1 MTRIRTRLLTWLL
14 PPLIAFIAL
23 ISTFFYFNWYDE
35 IEKSFKRDLEGIV
48 ISVSKLVDVEEIK
61 WIKEHRNESTIN
73 SPVYK
78 DLSQKLTDIKNQL
91 PITSL
96 YIVSIEGVKE
106 GETVFPNKEESAT
119 NPVYT
124 GENPSFANRQVY
136 LIDATNKA
144 PFPIDFSES
153 NEVTVYQNKKVLIT
167 PIYKGLST
175 SENFM
180 SGYAP
185 LIDKNGEVVALVGA
199 DINLKLYSHNLHRA
213 LSIIALGGLLTVLL
227 VTLSSI
233 FIATKITKPVQQLK
247 DAALVLA
254 SGEYDEKIDVKG
266 PKEIVELASTINT
279 LRECLIDN
287 MSRLTNYTAVQSKLY
302 GEYECGEI
310 LQEHM
315 LQKSASSLKSSQF
328 KVKALELDSSDPTG
342 VNLILNE
349 DNGLNIKLDEATVPG
364 FQAIFELL
372 SHPSLL
378 KSIEININPEG
389 LIEFK
394 GTGLPDP
401 LLWSTKTGRFIPFSE
416 GMKAGDFL
424 ILYNTGLQKQ
434 MRSSTGLRDW
444 FQKVLR
450 HFSKEGLELTSA
462 MFESELNFLSK
473 KHLNHEDIKIVIVY
487 KSVVS

>member
-48 ISVSKLVDVEEIK
+48 VSVSKLVDVEEVK
-61 WIKEHRNESTIN
+61 WIKENRNEATVN

-78 DLSQKLTDIKNQL
+78 ELSQKLTDIKNQL
-91 PITSL
+91 PIASL
-96 YIVSIEGVKE
+96 YIVSIEEVKQ

-124 GENPSFANRQVY
+124 GENPSFAYRQVY
-136 LIDATNKA
+136 LIDASGKA
-144 PFPIDFSES
+144 PFPVDFSES

-185 LIDKNGEVVALVGA
+185 LIDKQGEVVALVGA

-213 LSIIALGGLLTVLL
+213 LSLIALGGLLTVLL

-315 LQKSASSLKSSQF
+315 LQKSAANLKSPYF

-342 VNLILNE
+342 VNLILKDE
-349 DNGLNIKLDEATVPG
+349 NGLNIKLDEATEPG
-364 FQAIFELL
+364 FQAIFDLL
-372 SHPSLL
+372 SHPSSE
-378 KSIEININPEG
+378 KTVSIKITNDGTIDH
-389 LIEFK
+389 K
-394 GTGLPDP
+394 GSGLPDP
-401 LLWSTKTGRFIPFSE
+401 LLWSTKLSRFIPFSE
-416 GMKAGDFL
+416 GMKPGDFL

-434 MRSSTGLRDW
+434 MPSLSGLRDW

-450 HFSKEGLELTSA
+450 HFSKEGPELTSA

-473 KHLNHEDIKIVIVY
+473 KHLNHEDLKIVIVY
-487 KSVVS
+487 KSPV